1 MATPERRRLG
11 LRVVLLGAA
20 GLLLAGAFALF
31 ATAPRPEVVEP
42 TGARP
47 MRVDTLQVQ
56 AEAVRPRARLAGV
69 LEPRRDVE
77 LFSETRGRILAVG
90 AEELDRVSEGQVLL
104 QVDPTLARISVE
116 RAEASLAR
124 TRSELE
130 LARLNLERR
139 RSLVER
145 EVASEA
151 QLDAAENAERIAAA
165 ALREARAQRDE
176 ARDQLAK
183 KTLAAPFDGVLRQF
197 PVEVGEYV
205 REGQQVGEILDLS
218 AVRISA
224 GLSDRQIVAVSAG
237 APARVDVEAFPGEAF
252 AGSVLRVGSA
262 SDPGTK
268 KFPVEVEVPN
278 PDTRLLPGMVARV
291 NLDLGSAELAT
302 LIPRDATVDEFGLRF
317 VFLIETKGAGS
328 VVRRQRIEV
337 RDMPFRP
344 GVFAV
349 LQGLTPGDRIAITG
363 IRQLRDGAA
372 VEPRPGAGS

>member
-1 MATPERRRLG
+1 MATSERRRPG
-11 LRVVLLGAA
+11 LRVMLLGAA

-31 ATAPRPEVVEP
+31 ATAPSPELVEP
-42 TGARP
+42 TGAP
-47 MRVDTLQVQ
+47 PIRVDTLQVQ
-56 AEAVRPRARLAGV
+56 AEAVRSRARLAGV

-77 LFSETRGRILAVG
+77 LFSETHGRILAVG
-90 AEELDRVSEGQVLL
+90 AEELDRVSEGLVLL
-104 QVDPTLARISVE
+104 QVDPTLASVSVE

-176 ARDQLAK
+176 ALDQLAK
-183 KTLAAPFDGVLRQF
+183 KTLVAPFDGVLRQF

-218 AVRISA
+218 AVRISV
-224 GLSDRQIVAVSAG
+224 GLSDRQIVAVSSG
-237 APARVDVEAFPGEAF
+237 APVPVDVEAFPGEVF
-252 AGSVLRVGSA
+252 TGSVLRVGSA

-278 PDTRLLPGMVARV
+278 PDIRLLPGMVARV
-291 NLDLGSAELAT
+291 NLDLGSAEPAT

-317 VFLIETKGAGS
+317 VFLVETNGTGS
-328 VVRRQRIEV
+328 VARRQRVEV
-337 RDMPFRP
+337 RDVPFQP
-344 GVFAV
+344 GVFEV
-349 LQGLTPGDRIAITG
+349 VQGLNPGDRIAVSG
-363 IRQLRDGAA
+363 IRQLREGAV
-372 VEPRPGAGS
+372 VESRPGDGS

>member
-1 MATPERRRLG
+1 M
-11 LRVVLLGAA
+11 LLGAA

-42 TGARP
+42 KGAP
-47 MRVDTLQVQ
+47 PLRVDTLRVA

-90 AEELDRVSEGQVLL
+90 AEELDSVSEAHVLL
-104 QVDPTLARISVE
+104 EVDPTLARIAVE

-183 KTLAAPFDGVLRQF
+183 KTLAAPFDGVLREF

-205 REGQQVGEILDLS
+205 REGQRVGEILDLS
-218 AVRISA
+218 AVRISV
-224 GLSDRQIVAVSAG
+224 GLSDRQIVAVAAG
-237 APARVDVEAFPGEAF
+237 APVQVDVEVFPGEAF
-252 AGSVLRVGSA
+252 SGSVLRVGSA
-262 SDPGTK
+262 SDPQTK

-278 PDTRLLPGMVARV
+278 ADGRLLPGMVARV
-291 NLDLGSAELAT
+291 SLDLGSEQPLT
-302 LIPRDATVDEFGLRF
+302 LIPREAALDEFGLRF
-317 VFLIETKGAGS
+317 VFLVEASGVGS
-328 VVRRQRIEV
+328 VARRQRVEV
-337 RDMPFRP
+337 RDVPFRP
-344 GVFAV
+344 GVFEV
-349 LQGLTPGDRIAITG
+349 VEGLTPGDRIATTG

-372 VEPRPGAGS
+372 VEPRAGGGS